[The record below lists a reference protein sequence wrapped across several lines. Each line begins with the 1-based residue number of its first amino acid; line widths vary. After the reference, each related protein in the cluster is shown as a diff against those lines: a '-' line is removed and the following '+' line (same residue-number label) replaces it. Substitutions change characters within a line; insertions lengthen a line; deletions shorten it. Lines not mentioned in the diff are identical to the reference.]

1 MLEGLRRQEDRARR
15 TRAPYGAERRWSLRR
30 GRSCQPAKGLR
41 SVGSQWRAWNRRGL
55 DGSCPATAHVQEMG
69 KGCIEMGGVRPPR
82 LRGVQLHQRIGV
94 VESLA
99 RDAGWALGCPGD
111 SAPSSGWEEEGSSF
125 QGWAEGVDA
134 ATGQCVC
141 LKLQPM
147 SVSPDELGARGG
159 NETTRGITTVFA
171 QLGTVRRGCQFSS

>member
-1 MLEGLRRQEDRARR
+1 
-15 TRAPYGAERRWSLRR
+15 
-30 GRSCQPAKGLR
+30 
-41 SVGSQWRAWNRRGL
+41 
-55 DGSCPATAHVQEMG
+55 MG

-111 SAPSSGWEEEGSSF
+111 SAPSSGWEEEGSGF
-125 QGWAEGVDA
+125 QGWAGGVDA
-134 ATGQCVC
+134 VTGQCVR

>member
-1 MLEGLRRQEDRARR
+1 
-15 TRAPYGAERRWSLRR
+15 
-30 GRSCQPAKGLR
+30 
-41 SVGSQWRAWNRRGL
+41 
-55 DGSCPATAHVQEMG
+55 MG

-82 LRGVQLHQRIGV
+82 LRGVQLHQRVGV